1 MSDLT
6 AKQKQFCIEYLK
18 DFNGTQAAIRAGY
31 SENSAKEQASQHLT
45 KLNIKEYLKLLSQ
58 EILGDDIKIIIQNVT
73 FWENIRDAAD
83 QSTSDRLKASDLL
96 GKYKAMF
103 TDKIEQTGT
112 MNITIGNDFEG
123 I

>member
-31 SENSAKEQASQHLT
+31 SDKAAKEQASENLT
-45 KLNIKEYLKLLSQ
+45 KTNIKEYVQKLADQ
-58 EILGDDIKIIIQNVT
+58 ITGNDNKIII
-73 FWENIRDAAD
+73 ENIRFWVETRDD
-83 QSTSDRLKASDLL
+83 VECNRSDRLKASDLL

-103 TDKIEQTGT
+103 TEKIQHSGD
-112 MNITIGNDFEG
+112 MKINIGKEFNG

>member
-31 SENSAKEQASQHLT
+31 SQNTANEQAAQHLA
-45 KLNIKEYLKLLSQ
+45 KLSIKEYVQSLAD
-58 EILGDDIKIIIQNVT
+58 EITGNDNKIII
-73 FWENIRDAAD
+73 ENIRFWIETRDNEELNR
-83 QSTSDRLKASDLL
+83 SDRLKASDLL

-103 TDKIEQTGT
+103 TDKIEHLGGVQI
-112 MNITIGNDFEG
+112 NIEG
-123 I
+123 KNVNL